1 MNNIFFNKPVQV
13 SLVSAGIFFLIL
25 LQPAW
30 AEEGAREWRPIYDV
44 IMRWINFGIMAA
56 FLVKVVGPILVKF
69 FSEQQTDIQSR
80 ITQVTRQKEAIDTK
94 VQEAKDS
101 LDTSETRL
109 EDIKSRIIER
119 GEQRKQEIIDKAIE
133 QSQLM
138 MKHAKDRIDNQIIK
152 ARQNLKNEMVDM
164 AIEKAMERLPTV
176 ITEEDNRRLVNQ
188 YFT

>member
-1 MNNIFFNKPVQV
+1 MNNIFFNKTIQV

-30 AEEGAREWRPIYDV
+30 AEDGARQWRPIYDV

-56 FLVKVVGPILVKF
+56 FLIKVVGPILSKF
-69 FSEQQTDIQSR
+69 FSGQQADIQSR
-80 ITQVTRQKEAIDTK
+80 ITQVTRQKEAIDAK
-94 VQEAKDS
+94 VQEARES
-101 LDTSETRL
+101 LDSSGTRL
-109 EDIKSRIIER
+109 EEIKSRIIER

-133 QSQLM
+133 QSRLM

-164 AIEKAMERLPTV
+164 AIDKAIERLPAV
-176 ITEEDNRRLVNQ
+176 ITEEDNHRLAEQHFV
-188 YFT
+188 